1 MYSKAFNDF
10 DYDPSIMDISNPLQ
24 IYLDQIRNILATSK
38 GEVAG
43 ASDMG
48 VDLEH
53 FVFDTVVNETHLE
66 QLIYDQI
73 IKYCPL
79 YEDFNTAVNVSFSR
93 GVVRDVCMVDI
104 NIDGKQMLQLQI
116 K

>member
-1 MYSKAFNDF
+1 MYSKAINDF
-10 DYDPSIMDISNPLQ
+10 DYRDDILDVSNPLQ
-24 IYLDQIRNILATSK
+24 IYLEQIRSILSTAK

-43 ASDMG
+43 APDMG

-53 FVFDTVVNETHLE
+53 YVFDTVVNETHIE

-73 IKYCPL
+73 IKYCTL
-79 YEDFNTAVNVSFSR
+79 YEDFNTSVSVKFGK
-93 GVVRDVCMVDI
+93 GVIRDVCMVDI
-104 NIDGKQMLQLQI
+104 NIDGKQLLQMQI